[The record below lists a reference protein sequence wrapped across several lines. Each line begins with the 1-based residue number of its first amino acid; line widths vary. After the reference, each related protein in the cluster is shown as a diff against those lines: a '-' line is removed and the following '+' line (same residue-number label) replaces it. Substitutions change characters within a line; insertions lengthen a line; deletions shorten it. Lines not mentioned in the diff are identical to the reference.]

1 MEYVDKCFKK
11 SRNVVDRLIGD
22 EVVIVPVRSELS
34 VQGTIYNLDPVGAEI
49 WQKIDGTSSVREI
62 REHMVNTTDV
72 SREQAEKDLIEFLKD
87 LERIGAIEEV
97 EKVEK

>member
-34 VQGTIYNLDPVGAEI
+34 VQGTIYNLDPVGAQI

-62 REHMVNTTDV
+62 REHLVNTMDV
-72 SREQAEKDLIEFLKD
+72 SRDQAEKDLIEFLKD
-87 LERIGAIEEV
+87 LESIGAIEEV
-97 EKVEK
+97 DKLEK